1 MKSFSFFVAGIPK
14 GQPRPKAFA
23 RNMGGG
29 KWAARVYDPGT
40 AEHWKSQIAVAAK
53 EATIDNGTRCVA
65 GPVPTFEGPILLRVE
80 CFFPR
85 PKSHFRSSGALKE
98 SAPSYVCTKPDFDNC
113 AKAVADALTQL
124 GFWRDDSQV
133 CAHVFVKRYVLPA
146 DQEHNAF
153 CGAHIEIRELG
164 VEQVETERLLE
175 E

>member
-1 MKSFSFFVAGIPK
+1 MKSLSFFVSGIPK

-23 RNMGGG
+23 RNMGG

-40 AEHWKSQIAVAAK
+40 AEHWKSQVAVAAR
-53 EATIDNGTRCVA
+53 EALKVFTEAKLLAPHFA
-65 GPVPTFEGPILLRVE
+65 GPVALKLEL
-80 CFFPR
+80 FFPR

-133 CAHVFVKRYVLPA
+133 CEHVFVKRYAEPRLAYDDTPTV
-146 DQEHNAF
+146 
-153 CGAHIEIRELG
+153 GAQIEIRELG
-164 VEQVETERLLE
+164 A
-175 E
+175 